1 MVTRCPFTISLF
13 IGTAALVIYHQ
24 RQKKKQKQTEPPVFS
39 LPPSEVVFVLGA
51 PGTGK
56 GTQCQLLQSNLGGN
70 WIHLSA
76 GDLLREAR
84 DSGTGELADLIRA
97 KMQAG
102 EIVPSSVTVGL
113 LEEAMTKA
121 FLAKG
126 SRKFLIDGFPR
137 SHENLDAW
145 EAAMT
150 AHTVSFVL
158 NFECPEEVL
167 YVTTMNVFGIL
178 THDVTHDVTHDA
190 TQRIQ
195 HSSLQFTDFVLS
207 VDEKNWISWSARN

>member
-1 MVTRCPFTISLF
+1 MVARCPFTWGLF
-13 IGTAALVIYHQ
+13 LGSAALMIVVYH
-24 RQKKKQKQTEPPVFS
+24 RNKKKQKEQPPVFS
-39 LPPSEVVFVLGA
+39 LPSSEVVFVLGA

-56 GTQCQLLQSNLGGN
+56 GTQCQLLQKNLGGN
-70 WIHLSA
+70 WVHLSA

-84 DSGTGELADLIRA
+84 DSGTGTLADLIRA

-102 EIVPSSVTVGL
+102 EIVPSSITVSL

-121 FLAKG
+121 FLASG

-145 EAAMT
+145 EAAMK

-167 YVTTMNVFGIL
+167 YVI
-178 THDVTHDVTHDA
+178 
-190 TQRIQ
+190 TQKYN
-195 HSSLQFTDFVLS
+195 S
-207 VDEKNWISWSARN
+207 VEHECNTAALWECN